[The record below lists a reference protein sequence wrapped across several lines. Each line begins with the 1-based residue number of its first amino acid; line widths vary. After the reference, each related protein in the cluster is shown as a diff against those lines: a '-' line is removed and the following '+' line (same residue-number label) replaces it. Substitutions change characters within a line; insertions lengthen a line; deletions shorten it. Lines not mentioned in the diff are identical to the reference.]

1 MTGRTNRRSSSR
13 LKSSEQDP
21 LVYRRIG
28 LNRIAFRP
36 FPSGTG
42 GTRPTILALHG
53 FTGSGEDFLPLRDAL
68 GHDFAHWL
76 LPDWPGHGRS
86 SSPTVVEAFQ
96 LAACRAIL
104 HEAVRMAPR
113 DSPLVLLA
121 YSMGGRLAWHVLRD
135 LPFRKIFLLS
145 TSPGLGD
152 PHARAR
158 RREADGAWIRML
170 ERKPVA
176 AFATAWERQELIRP
190 QTGIPEPR
198 RTALARRRRANAARG
213 LAYSLRAVG
222 TGTLPSRWHGLAED
236 PPTILLTGEKDR
248 KFTKTAEQISAA
260 YPHFQHIRLPACG
273 HAPHLEAPEALA
285 AVLRAVL
292 RSPDFR

>member
-28 LNRIAFRP
+28 LNRIAFRF
-36 FPSGTG
+36 FPSGKG

-68 GHDFAHWL
+68 GEDFAHWL
-76 LPDWPGHGRS
+76 VPDWPGHGRS
-86 SSPTVVEAFQ
+86 TSPTVVEAYQ
-96 LAACRAIL
+96 LPACRAIL

-113 DSPLVLLA
+113 GSPLVLLA
-121 YSMGGRLAWHVLRD
+121 YSMGGRLAWHDLRN
-135 LPFRKIFLLS
+135 LAFGKIFLLS
-145 TSPGLGD
+145 ASPGLED
-152 PHARAR
+152 PRERAR
-158 RREADGAWIRML
+158 RREADATWVRVL
-170 ERKPVA
+170 EQEPVA
-176 AFATAWERQELIRP
+176 AFAEAWERQELIRP

-198 RTALARRRRANAARG
+198 RTDLARRRRANAARG
-213 LAYSLRAVG
+213 LAFSLRAVG
-222 TGTLPSRWHGLAED
+222 TGTLPSRWHALAED

-248 KFTKTAEQISAA
+248 KFTKAAEDISTA
-260 YPHFQHIRLPACG
+260 YPQFQHISLPACG

-285 AVLRAVL
+285 AVLRGAL
-292 RSPDFR
+292 A